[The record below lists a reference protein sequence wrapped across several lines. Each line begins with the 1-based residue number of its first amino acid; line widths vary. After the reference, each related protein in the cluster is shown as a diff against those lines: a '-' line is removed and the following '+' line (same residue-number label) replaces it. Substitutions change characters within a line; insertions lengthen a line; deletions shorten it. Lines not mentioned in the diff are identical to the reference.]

1 MTTMTNPLPK
11 STHRTIAALDIGS
24 SKVACFIAQ
33 NEGATTAI
41 KGIGQYASVGMQ
53 RGEVVDLETLS
64 LAVGKAVE
72 LAESMAGIAI
82 ESATV
87 SVSGGEQQSL
97 IEHVALNVDG
107 VVNKHDLNRL
117 LSLDASNNINKDKR
131 TIIHRMPLH
140 YTLDGAKGI
149 RSPLGMHG
157 KRLGVDLAMITAL
170 KSTLDNLTEAIE
182 RNHFKVDRFCSA
194 SYAAGLATLVEDEK
208 DLGAI
213 VINLGAGKT
222 SVAVFM
228 DGQLV
233 HVDSVPIGGHH
244 VTSDIAKGLLTPID
258 EAERIKTLY
267 GSVLSAIGDT
277 DELLTIPQLGA
288 LNSRETGEP
297 QQVELGLL
305 GEIIRPRIE
314 EIFEMLI
321 LRLEASGFRVAT
333 GLSVVL
339 TGGAAETQGLS
350 EYLQSMFGRNTRI
363 GTPLDIVGMADATR
377 GPAFASTAGLLHYA
391 TQTPVSEFSSRFI
404 RISKPKFFGRIGEW
418 FGAHI

>member
-33 NEGATTAI
+33 SEGATTAI

-107 VVNKHDLNRL
+107 VVNKHDINRL
-117 LSLDASNNINKDKR
+117 LSLDASSNINKDKR

-170 KSTLDNLTEAIE
+170 ASTLDNLTEAIE

-267 GSVLSAIGDT
+267 GSVLSAIGDS

-288 LNSRETGEP
+288 LSSREAGEP

-321 LRLEASGFRVAT
+321 MRLEASGFRVAA

-377 GPAFASTAGLLHYA
+377 GPGF
-391 TQTPVSEFSSRFI
+391 R
-404 RISKPKFFGRIGEW
+404 
-418 FGAHI
+418 